1 MQCRAEI
8 VDLTRKEAHMAE
20 ERDEI
25 RKIIEDELAGSKL
38 VVRRVGRPLSGDEL
52 KSASGGG
59 PIEQPAPGDQCCNG
73 SS

>member
-1 MQCRAEI
+1 
-8 VDLTRKEAHMAE
+8 MAE

-25 RKIIEDELAGSKL
+25 RKIIEGELAGTKGL

-59 PIEQPAPGDQCCNG
+59 PKAPAPGDQCCNG
-73 SS
+73 SA